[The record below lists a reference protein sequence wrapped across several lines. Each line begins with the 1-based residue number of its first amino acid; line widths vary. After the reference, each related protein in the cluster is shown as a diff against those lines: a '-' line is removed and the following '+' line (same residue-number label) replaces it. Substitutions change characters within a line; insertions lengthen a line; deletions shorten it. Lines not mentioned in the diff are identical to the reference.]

1 MIILIFIIA
10 LNYNHVY
17 LKHIHFIRYV
27 NLQDENETNINNAF
41 NVPEVESPMV
51 KQIIPKVSTAKG
63 SSNQGK
69 KTVQIHSVTSKMNK
83 TKIIGMLLIL

>member
-1 MIILIFIIA
+1 M
-10 LNYNHVY
+10 
-17 LKHIHFIRYV
+17 
-27 NLQDENETNINNAF
+27 NNAF

-51 KQIIPKVSTAKG
+51 KRITPNVSTTKG
-63 SSNQGK
+63 SNNQGK